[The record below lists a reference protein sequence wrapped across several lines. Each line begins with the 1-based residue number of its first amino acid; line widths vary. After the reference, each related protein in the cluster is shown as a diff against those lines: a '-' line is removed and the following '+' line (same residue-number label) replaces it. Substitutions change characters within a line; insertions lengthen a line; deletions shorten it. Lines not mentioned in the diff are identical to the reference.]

1 MSARQ
6 AHVRP
11 TIRQLKSKRYQ
22 AQYTD
27 MAGNRVPAPHTFMYK
42 VDAEAYLADRRR
54 EIEISRYNPSVVKRP
69 KVLFADYANDWLEH
83 RHVNGKPIKPRT
95 REHYRKILDT
105 CLIPRVRDEGAR
117 VDHHA
122 GGQRLVR
129 TPSTGTTDDAIP
141 RLFAHAHDHGQ
152 R

>member
-1 MSARQ
+1 MLCTDCAQEETLRCERDKRTFS
-6 AHVRP
+6 

-95 REHYRKILDT
+95 REHIGRSS
-105 CLIPRVRDEGAR
+105 
-117 VDHHA
+117 
-122 GGQRLVR
+122 
-129 TPSTGTTDDAIP
+129 TPA
-141 RLFAHAHDHGQ
+141 
-152 R
+152 